1 MPATDPDK
9 LLQLLRDPN
18 VESQEIAAAT
28 GVPREEV
35 GRAARLLSGLGKA
48 KPEDFATVAAPLAVA
63 LARAALGVGRADV
76 LAVLATHAGKDVAKE
91 AKRGLHLLKSR
102 GVEVPEPARPQA
114 PAASPAAPEPPLAAY
129 ASAVDG
135 RGERAFWIPRPI
147 AGKGIEVAQ
156 AVVSDERGLLE
167 LQLGMLGRKEWRAF
181 AREILLRGA
190 AMGVGEIARE
200 KATAA
205 VVAARG
211 LNEGSGHRVPDG
223 ADLWLAQLRP
233 AAPPEDPAA
242 RFPPLAPDA
251 ERAAL
256 DASAKLHDL
265 PLLRGWMA
273 DEPYLR
279 SVATKLDEIAVS
291 PLYLDERQRAEQSD
305 RVIADA
311 VDGYL
316 DAPHRARLSSRLFA
330 VAEHLDARGDPAH
343 AQAAAAATRALA
355 AGAPAREI
363 PFARLLVEKAFP
375 PAPEASPAEPA
386 VGGPASPLIVPPR

>member
-35 GRAARLLSGLGKA
+35 GRAARLLTGLAKA
-48 KPEDFATVAAPLAVA
+48 KPEDFATVPAPLAVA
-63 LARAALGVGRADV
+63 LARAALAAGRADV

-114 PAASPAAPEPPLAAY
+114 AAASPAAPEPPLPAY

-156 AVVSDERGLLE
+156 AVISDERGLLE

-181 AREILLRGA
+181 AREIVLRGA

-211 LNEGSGHRVPDG
+211 LNDGSGQRVPDG
-223 ADLWLAQLRP
+223 ADLWLAQLGP

-242 RFPPLAPDA
+242 RFPPLAADE

-256 DASAKLHDL
+256 EASAKLHDL

-279 SVATKLDEIAVS
+279 GVATKLDEIAVS
-291 PLYLDERQRAEQSD
+291 PLYLDERQRAEQSN

-316 DAPHRARLSSRLFA
+316 DAPRRARLSTRLFA
-330 VAEHLDARGDPAH
+330 VAEHLEARGDSAH
-343 AQAAAAATRALA
+343 AQAASAAARALA
-355 AGAPAREI
+355 AGAPARDI

-375 PAPEASPAEPA
+375 PASEAAAPARPAGDEP
-386 VGGPASPLIVPPR
+386 PPLIVPPS